1 MRLLWGLAWGH
12 LDSCP
17 HCQHGYPPPQ
27 MIAVFLAPF
36 AVTFFDGFVAFLGAI
51 VVVPKKIPN
60 KMKNNQE
67 EKWGRRNAN
76 HDR

>member
-1 MRLLWGLAWGH
+1 
-12 LDSCP
+12 
-17 HCQHGYPPPQ
+17 
-27 MIAVFLAPF
+27 MIAIFLAPF
-36 AVTFFDGFVAFLGAI
+36 AVAFLDGFVAFLGAI
-51 VVVPKKIPN
+51 VVVPIKIPN